1 VKTLI
6 DTATLKN
13 RLGED
18 DLVVL
23 DARFRLTE
31 PSAGRT
37 LWAAGHVPG
46 ARYAHLDADL
56 SAPVTGTTGRH
67 PLPDP
72 DALAGRLSAWGV
84 GPGTSV
90 VVYDDA
96 GGAIAARAWWLLR
109 WLGHDDVAV
118 LDGGIA
124 AWEAAGGPVDSRDP
138 VPIPRAFAG
147 RPRAGLV
154 AAVGEVE
161 AGVGAGSMV
170 LVDVREASR
179 FEGRAEPIDPVAGH
193 VPGAVSLPW
202 QANLG
207 ADGRFLPPEALA
219 ARYQPLLAAG
229 EDMPVFMCGSG
240 VTACHGLLAMAHA
253 GLGEGRLYAGSW
265 SEWIRDP
272 SRPVA

>member
-6 DTATLKN
+6 DAPTLRD

-18 DLVVL
+18 GLVVL

-31 PSAGRT
+31 PSAGRA

-46 ARYAHLDADL
+46 ARYAHLDEDL

-72 DALAGRLSAWGV
+72 GALAGRLSAWGV

-124 AWEAAGGPVDSRDP
+124 AWEAAGGPVESRDP
-138 VPIPRAFAG
+138 VPVPRAFTG

-154 AAVGEVE
+154 AAVAEVA
-161 AGVGAGSMV
+161 AGVEVGSMV
-170 LVDVREASR
+170 LVDVREAAR

-193 VPGAVSLPW
+193 VPGAVNLPW
-202 QANLG
+202 QGNLG

-219 ARYQPLLAAG
+219 ARYRPLLAGG

-272 SRPVA
+272 SRRVA

>member
-1 VKTLI
+1 MNTLI
-6 DTATLKN
+6 DASALGD

-18 DLVVL
+18 GLVVL

-31 PSAGRT
+31 PSAGRA

-56 SAPVTGTTGRH
+56 SAPVTATTGRH

-72 DALAGRLSAWGV
+72 GALADRLSAWGV

-124 AWEAAGGPVDSRDP
+124 AWEAAGGPVESRDP
-138 VPIPRAFAG
+138 VPVPRAFTG

-154 AAVGEVE
+154 AAVAEVA
-161 AGVGAGSMV
+161 AGVEVGSMV
-170 LVDVREASR
+170 LVDVREAAR

-193 VPGAVSLPW
+193 VPGAVNLPW
-202 QANLG
+202 QGNLG

-219 ARYQPLLAAG
+219 ARYRPLLAGG

-272 SRPVA
+272 SRRVA

>member
-6 DTATLKN
+6 DVPTLRD

-18 DLVVL
+18 GLVVL

-31 PSAGRT
+31 PSAGRA

-46 ARYAHLDADL
+46 ARYAHLDEDL

-72 DALAGRLSAWGV
+72 GALAGRLSAWGV

-124 AWEAAGGPVDSRDP
+124 AWEAAGGPVESRDP
-138 VPIPRAFAG
+138 VPIPRAFTG

-154 AAVGEVE
+154 AAVAEVA
-161 AGVGAGSMV
+161 AGVEVGSMV
-170 LVDVREASR
+170 LVDVREAAR

-193 VPGAVSLPW
+193 VPGAVNLPW
-202 QANLG
+202 QGNLG

-219 ARYQPLLAAG
+219 ARYRPLLAAG

-272 SRPVA
+272 SRRVA